1 MAQKRVLFHLLLIVV
16 GIVALLCVAETLVLT
31 LRRPPLRLAANQR
44 ATALLFEGFHSA
56 EADARGGYR
65 WTQAHSTIRF
75 PLVGCG
81 AGGTGAMVAGI
92 QIGPFPSHRSPPDV
106 MLGWSGSI
114 STTLTTDNAP
124 RLYQFLVP
132 RQHMRGGSLG
142 ITLASETTVVG
153 EDPRPIGVRVEAVT
167 LAFPGAWVVRPTLA
181 IVALQAVVLVF
192 CALLLWQLV
201 VPPRYGAVVLAVV
214 GVLLLVLFCWQGLL
228 MGMYL
233 ARLAVALALLTLL
246 TALLL
251 PLALRHAAWIAPPRL
266 MRVLWGIMLLACLI
280 RLVGSL
286 YPLFSAYDLSL
297 NVGRLYKTLFGT
309 LIDTNKSIEFRNGVT
324 IYPAGPYLLFLPWLL
339 VGVSPAMAVQA
350 GVSLIDGAGALLVAA
365 IARTF
370 GSSSRTAIFSALL
383 YAAIPINLTAL
394 WWGLSAQIFG
404 QALMLPLVIALIVG
418 LAVGMH
424 EQNDKKTNNTRFALR
439 PWVLSGVLLSM
450 ALLSH
455 IGVAILAVAWLG
467 LAWLWMRLR
476 QTVSM
481 AVWWRFTGMLVVSGI
496 VGFALVYSVFLALK
510 LEQAG
515 EVSEKI
521 LTSGYVPAYGLIYR
535 GFRIAFH
542 ELGFVLLVPGLVLL
556 WRRTLPRGGRVLI
569 GSWLVVVAFFWGVEM
584 LTALQV
590 RYIYFLTP
598 LACIAGGL
606 LLDRLA
612 ARGRVAR
619 VLAWVV
625 LIGLLIQG
633 SSYWYRGTLEG
644 VMMSV
649 SPLLR

>member
-1 MAQKRVLFHLLLIVV
+1 MAQKRVLIHLLLIVV
-16 GIVALLCVAETLVLT
+16 GIVALLSVAETLVLI

-44 ATALLFEGFHSA
+44 ATALLFEGFHSV

-65 WTQAHSTIRF
+65 WTQEHSTIRF
-75 PLVGCG
+75 PLVGRG
-81 AGGTGAMVAGI
+81 AWGTGTMVAGI
-92 QIGPFPSHRSPPDV
+92 QVGPFPAHLSPPDV
-106 MLGWSGSI
+106 TLGWSGSV
-114 STTLTTDNAP
+114 STTLTTDNDP
-124 RLYQFLVP
+124 RSYQLLVP
-132 RQHMRGGSLG
+132 HQHMRGGSLS
-142 ITLASETTVVG
+142 ITLASKTTVVG
-153 EDPRPIGVRVEAVT
+153 DDPRPIGVRVEGVT

-181 IVALQAVVLVF
+181 IVVLQALVLVF
-192 CALLLWQLV
+192 CALLLWQLG
-201 VPPRYGAVVLAVV
+201 VPLRYGVVVLAVV

-228 MGMYL
+228 MGVYL

-251 PLALRHAAWIAPPRL
+251 PLALRHATWLAPPRL

-297 NVGRLYKTLFGT
+297 NVGRLSKTLFGT

-339 VGVSPAMAVQA
+339 AGVSPEMAVQA

-404 QALMLPLVIALIVG
+404 QALMLPLVIALIV
-418 LAVGMH
+418 AMR
-424 EQNDKKTNNTRFALR
+424 ERFVLR
-439 PWVLSGVLLSM
+439 PWVLAGVLLSM

-467 LAWLWMRLR
+467 LVWLWMRLR

-521 LTSGYVPAYGLIYR
+521 LTSGYVPAYELIYR

-556 WRRTLPRGGRVLI
+556 WQRTLPRGGRVLI

-598 LACIAGGL
+598 LACIAGGG

-612 ARGRVAR
+612 ARGKVAR

-633 SSYWYRGTLEG
+633 SSYWYRGTFEG